1 VLALDADADET
12 GLLENLEVLGDDGR
26 ADVEL
31 GGNSTGGQIAAGQ
44 HLDDALAGGFG
55 ESGDVSHD
63 VIMKSM
69 LN

>member
-1 VLALDADADET
+1 VPALDADADET
-12 GLLENLEVLGDDGR
+12 GLLENLEVLGD
-26 ADVEL
+26 
-31 GGNSTGGQIAAGQ
+31 
-44 HLDDALAGGFG
+44 GFG